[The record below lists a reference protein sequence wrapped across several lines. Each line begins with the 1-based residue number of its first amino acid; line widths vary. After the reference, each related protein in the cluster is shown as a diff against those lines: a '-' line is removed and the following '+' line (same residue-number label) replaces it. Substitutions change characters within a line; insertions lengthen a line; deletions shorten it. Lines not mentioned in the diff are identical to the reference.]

1 MAYQSQ
7 QSRTQGSY
15 SKTSSV
21 APAAGKGPTTRKPA
35 LFSTGLF
42 SPTKEGVKAIGSVQV
57 KEAITIPAGS
67 YINLYENDKAPANGG
82 VAPAFRLQVTEGVL
96 KSAK

>member
-1 MAYQSQ
+1 MPYQSQ

-15 SKTSSV
+15 SKA
-21 APAAGKGPTTRKPA
+21 APAVAAKGPTTRKPA

-96 KSAK
+96 KAK